1 MAGRAGRGRV
11 CLRACDS
18 HPQPAGGL
26 GRLAAPREVTR
37 EACRTRVLASGD
49 CGDGRYRFWGKESS
63 RDPSRP
69 GSHAS
74 LERLTAFRRHVAS
87 GHSPRG
93 VEPVYT
99 ACRTARVLLR
109 EFWGGS
115 SPRPPPRGSQRPF
128 PPALGTRGK
137 AGPPR
142 AGRPGSR
149 VRGHVWARAGVW
161 KDALGCVL
169 SRFLSAWWFSAAAQS
184 GSVLNAVRSR
194 VSLSETTSPFC

>member
-99 ACRTARVLLR
+99 ACRTTRVLLR

-115 SPRPPPRGSQRPF
+115 SPRPPLGAPRGLFRRRWALGGRRGPHGPGVQEAASAGTCGHARASGKMPKDAYFHISQRVVV
-128 PPALGTRGK
+128 LCRCTEWK
-137 AGPPR
+137 
-142 AGRPGSR
+142 R
-149 VRGHVWARAGVW
+149 VKCGV
-161 KDALGCVL
+161 K
-169 SRFLSAWWFSAAAQS
+169 S
-184 GSVLNAVRSR
+184 GISV
-194 VSLSETTSPFC
+194 